1 MQKWT
6 TMTSNSSNR
15 SLATNKDCYNGAN
28 KVSLSKIL
36 SVRSSLNEIECW
48 ALLGQTAHALQDV
61 LLKANALTTLK
72 KINDNCPVIYPGRL
86 LATITGKIV
95 IDQSQ
100 FEANSHFIH
109 PLLSKNL
116 LYKNSYTEH
125 ELEKLGIYS
134 LGKTIQAC
142 HCFNPG
148 HALTNLLL
156 KMTSPSDNLSLLAVL
171 EAVSRQWKIL
181 VGTSPISRFVSQLCK
196 LTLGWTMTI
205 PSGHEISHIEFSKL
219 NESSSSSGSASPT
232 LPSKSSRLPRSSSPI
247 LNNNNVQAPPK
258 LPPKNQQALKRKIP
272 QRNPSRLYRIVKP
285 LTEISINP
293 GPATNRCV
301 GPEFFVMQENQAKV
315 LDLATNFSRKDFV
328 SKQVDVVMLNGQKYF
343 IHVNAANVTSGD
355 ILDAVLRDQD
365 IKESN
370 LFNLAL
376 RKTSEYW
383 PLANETKI
391 YKVAPLGWKDPKQV
405 PNKILGE
412 TLTLYQRIKYI
423 PDDIDNSFKD
433 PGNKHQFY
441 LQLRK
446 DVLQGHYLL
455 SHCEYLSLAGMAL
468 QVEFGDF
475 SHDIHDD
482 VYFDLEHYLPLH
494 MIKDDVQALR
504 SALVK
509 LHKAHLG
516 QSQSK
521 TEMKFC
527 KELAKHDNYGF
538 HFFQVCSEKKL
549 QKVKLLGIHLL
560 GIFLFDV
567 SSKNDSAHQVQA
579 SFFWHKITR
588 IQYDA
593 GKFQLLV
600 QDDQDKAKNH
610 KLKFYAEE
618 SKSKVMFDLAS
629 AHHQHSNQLRLNAKT
644 LENNDNVQ
652 YRQPQRPMRT
662 LKSRL
667 LPRRQTSQH
676 KLYTTREELQSQKRA
691 SLRRSTTVAPSVS
704 SSSRNDA
711 NYLVKRLAHYSSM
724 ADALVGA
731 STAAAAGGGG
741 MTAGGAMNKQ
751 QQQQPKTNT
760 KDSDLNVSD
769 KENKTPD
776 RNYR

>member
-6 TMTSNSSNR
+6 TSNCSKGSTEVLTASTS
-15 SLATNKDCYNGAN
+15 AN
-28 KVSLSKIL
+28 KVSLAKIL
-36 SVRSSLNEIECW
+36 SVRSTLNEIECW

-61 LLKANALTTLK
+61 LLKANGLTPLK

-86 LATITGKIV
+86 FATITGKIV

-109 PLLSKNL
+109 PLLSKNM
-116 LYKNSYTEH
+116 LYRDSYSEH
-125 ELEKLGIYS
+125 ELETLGIYS

-142 HCFNPG
+142 QCLDAG
-148 HALTNLLL
+148 SALTDLLIR
-156 KMTSPSDNLSLLAVL
+156 MTSPADKLSLLAVL
-171 EAVSRQWKIL
+171 ECVSHHWKLL

-205 PSGHEISHIEFSKL
+205 PSAHEISHIEFSKL

-232 LPSKSSRLPRSSSPI
+232 LPTSRTKLPRSSSPI
-247 LNNNNVQAPPK
+247 LNNNNNVAKPPK
-258 LPPKNQQALKRKIP
+258 LPPKTQGLKRKIP

-285 LTEISINP
+285 LAEISINP

-301 GPEFFVMQENQAKV
+301 GPEFFVMQDNHAKV

-343 IHVNAANVTSGD
+343 IHVNAANVTSGE

-370 LFNLAL
+370 LFTLAL

-383 PLANETKI
+383 PLSNESKLS
-391 YKVAPLGWKDPKQV
+391 KVAPLGWKDPKQV

-433 PGNKHQFY
+433 PCNKHQFY

-446 DVLQGHYLL
+446 DVLQGQYLL
-455 SHCEYLSLAGMAL
+455 TPSEYLSLAGMAL

-482 VYFDLEHYLPLH
+482 IYFDLEHYLPLH
-494 MIKDDVQALR
+494 MIKDDVQSLR
-504 SALVK
+504 SSLVK

-527 KELAKHDNYGF
+527 KELARHDNYGF
-538 HFFQVCSEKKL
+538 HFFQVFQDKKL
-549 QKVKLLGIHLL
+549 QKVKLLGIHLQ
-560 GIFLFDV
+560 GIFLFDL
-567 SSKNDSAHQVQA
+567 SSKNEVAHQVQA

-588 IQYDA
+588 IQYDT

-600 QDDQDKAKNH
+600 QDEADKAKNH

-629 AHHQHSNQLRLNAKT
+629 AHHQHSNQLRLNAK
-644 LENNDNVQ
+644 LQNEVQ
-652 YRQPQRPMRT
+652 YRQPPRPMRT

-667 LPRRQTSQH
+667 MPRRQTSQH

-691 SLRRSTTVAPSVS
+691 SLRRSTTVAPASTSSGS

-724 ADALVGA
+724 ADALVG
-731 STAAAAGGGG
+731 T
-741 MTAGGAMNKQ
+741 TNKL